1 MEDKEKKKE
10 KVRNEVVVYKDWCKR
25 CHICV
30 SFCPKEALSINGDG
44 YPFGNPERCV
54 GCGACELRCPDFAI
68 NLKVIPIPEEESTV
82 SNPVNNNKKDEQK
95 SEKNG

>member
-1 MEDKEKKKE
+1 MEDKEKNKS

-44 YPFGNPERCV
+44 YPYGDPERCV

-68 NLKVIPIPEEESTV
+68 NLKVISFPEKETKN
-82 SNPVNNNKKDEQK
+82 SNLENNNKEDEEK
-95 SEKNG
+95 SEKDG